1 MRKKMIAVLLA
12 LVLVMGL
19 TPVAFADGGVSLS
32 VTSVSPDSM
41 SGDGNV
47 TIKLAVSVPASAPSA
62 ATDITVIF
70 NGEPLSSFDEEVAP
84 GSTATDTVTFYM
96 SASQLDQAQRLSL
109 QWTWADD
116 AEPQSVNN
124 AASFTVKKKAEAVRP
139 KVEFSRSISKKSVKK
154 GDSVVITYKVQNTG
168 SVPIS
173 NLAIKD
179 FGSSVNQRASLAAG
193 ETWEVP
199 YTLTITE
206 TTTSN
211 PTLSF
216 TADGKTYTSTLDS
229 STIQAGESKVGI
241 SLSASTTRANVGDSV
256 TLTCKVTNQGSLDI
270 ASYTIS
276 DPKLGQLYSGGT
288 LKAGESKTFTKKVT
302 MSETASY
309 TFTVNA
315 KDSSGATVK
324 ATSSTVEVEVQKT
337 AGDIN
342 AEIQAETDTK
352 KLAAPGEVE
361 FIITVFNLGKDPLT
375 NLTIT
380 DQDGNVV
387 QKIDRLPTGNQQIRH
402 KIKVEET
409 TDYTFI
415 LSVAAEDGVTRR
427 VTSGAVRVEVGE
439 GATPETSPTPEVSPS
454 PSPTPAPSSGA
465 SIVTKIFLVLG
476 ILALLIVAAV
486 VGIVYFIRQ
495 DKKRGG
501 GGDNRR
507 GPKGGKGGRKGV
519 RADRSNGPPDPAR
532 SGREVQLDE
541 EPEEDASTEDI
552 LAGLGLDD
560 PLPQTT
566 EYPDDG
572 PTAYYVRPD
581 SREVDDATQIF
592 RPEDLATETSGNE
605 DFDATRAFRPLDGQ
619 SWPQSGWQEDSH
631 GQPSDWNPT
640 QDGDSPSEDDWK
652 R

>member
-12 LVLVMGL
+12 VVLVMGL

-32 VTSVSPDSM
+32 VTSVSPESL

-47 TIKLAVSVPASAPSA
+47 TIKLAVSVPANAPSA
-62 ATDITVIF
+62 ATDITVIY

-96 SASQLDQAQRLSL
+96 SASQLDQAQKLSM

-116 AEPQSVNN
+116 AEPQSVSN
-124 AASFTVKKKAEAVRP
+124 AASFTVKKKAEAVKP

-154 GDSVVITYKVQNTG
+154 GDSVVITYKVKNTG
-168 SVPIS
+168 TVAIS

-179 FGSSVNQRASLAAG
+179 FGSSVNQRSSLAAG

-199 YTLTITE
+199 YTLTVSE
-206 TTTSN
+206 TTTST

-276 DPKLGQLYSGGT
+276 DPKLGQLYSGGA
-288 LKAGESKTFTKKVT
+288 LKAGQSKTFTKKVT

-361 FIITVFNLGKDPLT
+361 FVITVFNLGKDPLT

-402 KIKVEET
+402 KVKVEET

-439 GATPETSPTPEVSPS
+439 GATPEASPTPGASPS
-454 PSPTPAPSSGA
+454 PSPTPAPSSGM

-486 VGIVYFIRQ
+486 VGIIYFIRQ

-501 GGDNRR
+501 GDNRR
-507 GPKGGKGGRKGV
+507 GPKGGQGGRKGG
-519 RADRSNGPPDPAR
+519 RADRPDGPRDP
-532 SGREVQLDE
+532 GRPGRGVQLDE
-541 EPEEDASTEDI
+541 EPEEDASAEDI

-581 SREVDDATQIF
+581 GQQVDDATQIF
-592 RPEDLATETSGNE
+592 RPEDLAAEPPRDE
-605 DFDATRAFRPLDGQ
+605 DFDATRAFRPLDDT
-619 SWPQSGWQEDSH
+619 SWTQSGWQEGSQDRP
-631 GQPSDWNPT
+631 GGWDPT
-640 QDGDSPSEDDWK
+640 QDSGSPSEDDWK